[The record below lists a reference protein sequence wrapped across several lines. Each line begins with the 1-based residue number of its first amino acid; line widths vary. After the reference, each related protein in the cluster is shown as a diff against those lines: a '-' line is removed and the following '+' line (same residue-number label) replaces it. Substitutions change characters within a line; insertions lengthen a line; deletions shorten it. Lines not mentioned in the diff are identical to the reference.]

1 MDCHHFTIYIFIML
15 LLFRIQSCV
24 GNIIFCTSFSLIV
37 LFSRSSHLSLWFVA
51 CCIMH
56 RNYQINQEWHCAAVC
71 GDTREERAF
80 YEMRDMNLCVSTV
93 IWVSVTPHFL
103 LSSETVLREMFVIS
117 HQAHGASSKP
127 VCELK
132 CSSINFS
139 TVYSLVKKKNAVLV
153 RDG

>member
-1 MDCHHFTIYIFIML
+1 MC
-15 LLFRIQSCV
+15 
-24 GNIIFCTSFSLIV
+24 
-37 LFSRSSHLSLWFVA
+37 
-51 CCIMH
+51 
-56 RNYQINQEWHCAAVC
+56 
-71 GDTREERAF
+71 
-80 YEMRDMNLCVSTV
+80 DMNLCVSTV
-93 IWVSVTPHFL
+93 IWVSVTLHFL

-139 TVYSLVKKKNAVLV
+139 TVYSLVKKNAVLV